1 MAISRYTW
9 YNCVKF
15 ILYLQWFCTVIS
27 PMTLFKGIYF
37 FNNVIMAIYELLIVS
52 RWSICMIRRIKNFR
66 IISAFHV
73 LILIIY
79 YQDYHNDILLMWK
92 EILKPLSVCS
102 EILVYILTSF
112 LWVNITNHKSVRSN
126 FLHPVCMVSA
136 WTCWYCTTFIY
147 FFKFMRLCIDL
158 VFFLVVR

>member
-1 MAISRYTW
+1 MAISR

-15 ILYLQWFCTVIS
+15 ILYLQWFCTVIIS
-27 PMTLFKGIYF
+27 MTLFKGIYF
-37 FNNVIMAIYELLIVS
+37 FKNVNMAIYKLLIVS
-52 RWSICMIRRIKNFR
+52 RWSICMIRPIKNFR

-102 EILVYILTSF
+102 QILVDILTSF
-112 LWVNITNHKSVRSN
+112 LWVNITNLLSVRIFSIQYACYQLGHVGIAPLLFI
-126 FLHPVCMVSA
+126 FLS
-136 WTCWYCTTFIY
+136 
-147 FFKFMRLCIDL
+147 LCY
-158 VFFLVVR
+158 V

>member
-52 RWSICMIRRIKNFR
+52 RWTICMIRRIKNFR

-112 LWVNITNHKSVRSN
+112 LWVNITNLLSVRIFSIQYAWYQLGHVGIAPLLFI
-126 FLHPVCMVSA
+126 FLS
-136 WTCWYCTTFIY
+136 
-147 FFKFMRLCIDL
+147 LC
-158 VFFLVVR
+158 VYV

>member
-112 LWVNITNHKSVRSN
+112 LWVNITNLLSVRIFSIQYAWYQLGHVGIAPLLFI
-126 FLHPVCMVSA
+126 FLSLAFMYRPC
-136 WTCWYCTTFIY
+136 
-147 FFKFMRLCIDL
+147 FFFSG
-158 VFFLVVR
+158 